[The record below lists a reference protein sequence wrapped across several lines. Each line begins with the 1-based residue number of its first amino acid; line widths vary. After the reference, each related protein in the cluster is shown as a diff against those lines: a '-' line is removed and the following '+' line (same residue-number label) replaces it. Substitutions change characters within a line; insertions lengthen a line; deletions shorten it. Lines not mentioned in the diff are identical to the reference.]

1 MTTEPENP
9 TPPPEESGGGE
20 QPAAGGPERPGGE
33 QPAAGGPE
41 RPGGERP
48 DAGGP
53 ERPAPPRR
61 LTRSRSDRV
70 VSGVAGG
77 IARHYRLD
85 PTVVRIAFV
94 AGVILW
100 GAGAVLYLAAYM
112 LMPQEGEE
120 TAFADRASSS
130 VAALTGRN
138 RTLAAIGVVVLVL
151 VGGPIVLALGFG
163 AAGIAVPFGIVI
175 LAGLGAAWLVTGRKP
190 AGGDPGQIAKLTLLG
205 LGVIGV
211 LFVFAA
217 GSFWGAAAGG
227 DTVIAALVIA
237 AGLALVVSAF
247 ARPARWLILPALA
260 LAIPAAFVAAAGI
273 DLDGGVGEKRYRPAT
288 LEDVRGDYEIGAG
301 ELTLDLR
308 DVDYPVEGEWRVN
321 VEVGMGAAKVL
332 VPEDVCVT
340 TTAELGMGGVEVFE
354 RDGGGIDVDWED
366 AQTPPSGTPRL
377 TINADIGL
385 GALQVGHVDTGHR
398 RFSRFDDGPGRN
410 ENKACDA

>member
-1 MTTEPENP
+1 MNSEPENP

-20 QPAAGGPERPGGE
+20 QPDVGGP
-33 QPAAGGPE
+33 
-41 RPGGERP
+41 ERP

-53 ERPAPPRR
+53 ERPAAPPR

-70 VSGVAGG
+70 VAGVAGG

-85 PTVVRIAFV
+85 PTIVRIAFV

-112 LMPQEGEE
+112 LMPQEGEAS
-120 TAFADRASSS
+120 AFADRASSR
-130 VAALTGRN
+130 VTELTGRN

-151 VGGPIVLALGFG
+151 VGGPIVLAIGFG
-163 AAGIAVPFGIVI
+163 AAGIAVPFGLLI
-175 LAGLGAAWLVTGRKP
+175 LAGLGAAWLATGRKP
-190 AGGDPGQIAKLTLLG
+190 AGGDAGEIAKLTLLG
-205 LGVIGV
+205 LGVIGL
-211 LFVFAA
+211 LFLFAA

-237 AGLALVVSAF
+237 AGLALVASAF

-273 DLDGGVGEKRYRPAT
+273 DLDGGVGEKRYRPTTIA
-288 LEDVRGDYEIGAG
+288 DVRDKYEIGAG

-308 DVDYPVEGEWRVN
+308 DVDLPPGERTIHF
-321 VEVGMGAAKVL
+321 EVGMGAAKVL
-332 VPEDVCVT
+332 VPEDVCVS

-366 AQTPPSGTPRL
+366 VRTPPEGTPRL
-377 TINADIGL
+377 IVDADIGL
-385 GALQVGHVDTGHR
+385 GALQVGHVDVGHR
-398 RFSRFDDGPGRN
+398 RFGRFDEDPGRGVN
-410 ENKACDA
+410 EACDA